1 MSLYHCADFCAEKL
15 IQHTNIPSSHKPVF
29 RYGIELT
36 ISTLSSILSVLFLSL
51 LLNATNDRN
60 YCVPD
65 SIYELAYLERRISRK
80 DIRAVFSQHQSYL
93 FGGLCYFQNTSYS
106 GERVASSYFA
116 LCSQHRNL
124 YLGTCK
130 KQESSS
136 LREKIPTK

>member
-65 SIYELAYLERRISRK
+65 SIYELAYLERRISRQ
-80 DIRAVFSQHQSYL
+80 DIRAVFSQHQSHL
-93 FGGLCYFQNTSYS
+93 SGGFRFFQNASCF
-106 GERVASSYFA
+106 GERMAFSNFT
-116 LCSQHRNL
+116 LCS
-124 YLGTCK
+124 
-130 KQESSS
+130 
-136 LREKIPTK
+136 